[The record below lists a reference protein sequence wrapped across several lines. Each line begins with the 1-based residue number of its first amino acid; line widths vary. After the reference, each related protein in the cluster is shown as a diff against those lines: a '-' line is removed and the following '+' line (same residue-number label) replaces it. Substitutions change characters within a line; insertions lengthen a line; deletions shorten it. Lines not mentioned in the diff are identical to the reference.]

1 MPFPQGLISVRNAS
15 YEDVSSEKQW
25 YMPQANDVQFL
36 KVQGVIMIGDAPLSY
51 KFTLVKYDLTI
62 DDTPWV
68 IFSTLNDALYNEFDD
83 GFWTTLNYDR
93 KDRWDFEKVAWLV
106 GPKLYDVDYPY
117 SDLWM
122 PIFEPSGTTSREKQ
136 PFVYNDDH
144 LRVHRNGAAVYSEEK
159 KLIFLLPLIV
169 QTHRLLPDKPLFW
182 ANENSP
188 LSLYKTY
195 TWMHEDTIKW
205 LAQTGADYPPAL
217 RSQIQPRIEELR
229 TWHHGRRQPPPP
241 PQPNRWHPKSTQPQY
256 NTEAHMAPAPQSL
269 AVRLSPRNMV
279 APDKMYMVL
288 QEAFMDTAS
297 QLPNRTKRRGNP
309 SKASKAKDVAM
320 SPESSSPEQPANKAK
335 KEKRGKTNATRVEAG
350 KVATQRP
357 AAPPPRAD
365 ARQPDKQSRS
375 SVSKDTPKKQN
386 QEQESSSSD
395 SSSSSSSSSEA
406 PEAPQE
412 EEEPDQPKEEETQR
426 EDDEEEEEEDG
437 QSSEESAT
445 PDLTEKAIKK
455 ADLPTLDRMQ
465 RAAEKRI
472 GVLETDL
479 RTTKDVLSAII
490 KRRKTVKKGSRD
502 ADMERM
508 D

>member
-1 MPFPQGLISVRNAS
+1 MPFPSGSISVRDAS
-15 YEDVSSEKQW
+15 YEDVTSGKQW
-25 YMPQANDVQFL
+25 FMPHANDVQFL
-36 KVQGVIMIGDAPLSY
+36 KVRGVIIIGDVPLSY
-51 KFTLVKYDLTI
+51 KFTLVKYDLSI
-62 DDTPWV
+62 DEIPWV
-68 IFSTLNDALYNEFDD
+68 LFSTLNDALYKEFKED
-83 GFWTTLNYDR
+83 FFTTLNVDR
-93 KDRWDFEKVAWLV
+93 KDRWDFEKVAWLD
-106 GPKLYDVDYPY
+106 GPKQYDVDYPY
-117 SDLWM
+117 SDIWM
-122 PIFEPSGTTSREKQ
+122 SIFEPSGATSREKR

-182 ANENSP
+182 ANDNSP

-205 LAQTGADYPPAL
+205 LAKTGADYPPAL
-217 RSQIQPRIEELR
+217 RPQIQPRIEALR
-229 TWHHGRRQPPPP
+229 TGQYGRRQPPPP
-241 PQPNRWHPKSTQPQY
+241 PQPNRWQPKSIQMQR
-256 NTEAHMAPAPQSL
+256 NTESQVPPAPQSL

-288 QEAFMDTAS
+288 QEGFMDMAS
-297 QLPNRTKRRGNP
+297 QLPRTKRRGNP
-309 SKASKAKDVAM
+309 STASQAKDAVM
-320 SPESSSPEQPANKAK
+320 SPDSSSQEPPAATAK
-335 KEKRGKTNATRVEAG
+335 KEKRGKTNVTRVEAG
-350 KVATQRP
+350 KQATRRP
-357 AAPPPRAD
+357 ATPPPRAD
-365 ARQPDKQSRS
+365 ARKPDKRS
-375 SVSKDTPKKQN
+375 KNSPAKEMPKEKE

-412 EEEPDQPKEEETQR
+412 EEEPDQPEEEETQKK
-426 EDDEEEEEEDG
+426 EDEEEEEEG
-437 QSSEESAT
+437 QSSEESDT

-455 ADLPTLDRMQ
+455 ADLPTLDKMQ

-479 RTTKDVLSAII
+479 KTTKDFLSAII